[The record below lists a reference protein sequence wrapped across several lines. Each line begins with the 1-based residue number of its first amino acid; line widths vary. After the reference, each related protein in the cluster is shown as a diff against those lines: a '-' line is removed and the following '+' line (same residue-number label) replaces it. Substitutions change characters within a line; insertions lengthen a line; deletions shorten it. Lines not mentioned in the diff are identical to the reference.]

1 MLRKLRVSQF
11 LPVRLASMSQEAQ
24 LGEVGV
30 KLEPD
35 SGIEGVLEL
44 KNNLIK
50 SLRYDLGKVIK
61 VIVQPG
67 CLAIT

>member
-1 MLRKLRVSQF
+1 
-11 LPVRLASMSQEAQ
+11 MSQEAQ

-50 SLRYDLGKVIK
+50 SLRYDLGKVTK

-67 CLAIT
+67 CLAITY